1 MDEEDEDVQEMIQK
15 LRDQRRGLEE
25 EIKDTEYIADE
36 NRDAEEL
43 TLSRAIENLILMLRF
58 IQLLA
63 ENHNLNLQKTLNDQ
77 KSPEDKT
84 KPKSVN
90 LVVVLAGMFSQMLKV
105 INSVTIN
112 IGHQLVDTIVELIQG
127 PCKENQRSLVNAKV
141 VDSSREF
148 ISLLST
154 KDNLLPLG
162 FVRKADDTPDDD
174 EEDIM
179 EVMDEYLSKISV
191 ILLSLLEG
199 EEDIEIC

>member
-90 LVVVLAGMFSQMLKV
+90 LVVVLAGMFGQMLKV

>member
-77 KSPEDKT
+77 KSPEEKT

-90 LVVVLAGMFSQMLKV
+90 LVVVLAGMFGQMLKV

>member
-90 LVVVLAGMFSQMLKV
+90 LVVVLAGMFGQMLKV

-179 EVMDEYLSKISV
+179 EIMDEYLSKISV

>member
-90 LVVVLAGMFSQMLKV
+90 LVVVLAGMFGQMLKV

-112 IGHQLVDTIVELIQG
+112 IGHQLVDTIVELVQG